1 MGSEFKHINDARGF
15 IVDKLSDDALL
26 GRNGYMMRQALYI
39 IDYDPAQQQYA
50 ADLVR
55 AICEKDTGDLP
66 RRGVTPVVVNLY
78 DLVLG
83 YLDEQDLWGPLVEAE
98 PDTPRLDLIQML
110 QDTVGVKDVVAPRV
124 NEVIASHPEADI
136 AFVTGVGETFPYVRT
151 HTLLEEISS
160 PIPVVLVFPGRYE
173 QHSDGS
179 TALNILGL
187 TQASTGGYYRATR
200 VFDL

>member
-1 MGSEFKHINDARGF
+1 MGIEFKHINDARGF

-66 RRGVTPVVVNLY
+66 RRGVTPVVVNLW
-78 DLVLG
+78 
-83 YLDEQDLWGPLVEAE
+83 EPLVEAE

-124 NEVIASHPEADI
+124 NEAIASHPEADI